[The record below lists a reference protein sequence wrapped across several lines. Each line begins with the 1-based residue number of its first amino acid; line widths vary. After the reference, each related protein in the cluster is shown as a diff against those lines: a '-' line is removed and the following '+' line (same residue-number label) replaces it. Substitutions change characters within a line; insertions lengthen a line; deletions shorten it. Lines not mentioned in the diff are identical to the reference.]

1 MTPKLFQKMAT
12 NEYINPQALVAKVKM
27 LINAQLKEILKREGL
42 AVSGLKSVL
51 QERIISRKSQDRW
64 KLGRQIYFITVSLN
78 SFGVACKFPTNT
90 MSLWSDINAYASS
103 GNREGFERMRARVN
117 DPKGAFTPS
126 PGLSRTPQ
134 PGSALPPMNPT
145 YNIPNG
151 HPRPPQPSFAPKMAP
166 QAFGPGTDLSWSQ

>member
-1 MTPKLFQKMAT
+1 MAS
-12 NEYINPQALVAKVKM
+12 NEYINPQTLVAKVKM

-51 QERIISRKSQDRW
+51 QERIISRKSRVRW
-64 KLGRQIYFITVSLN
+64 GLAVRSTFVTVSL
-78 SFGVACKFPTNT
+78 SVFGVACMFPTNVF
-90 MSLWSDINAYASS
+90 SISSDINAYASS

-117 DPKGAFTPS
+117 DPKGTFTPS

-166 QAFGPGTDLSWSQ
+166 QTFGPGTDLSWTQ